1 MKQRRIIAAVLL
13 AVLISTL
20 CGCSSQ
26 VNTYEEDMRKV
37 HVPEISWYDVE
48 RESVAVSD
56 DDLHEAV
63 QLFLEMNLEPEEDG
77 AGNADA
83 MNLLT
88 DKVAT
93 GLGYGSA
100 DELESF
106 IKETMIRNRSF
117 EEIYYQI
124 ISKAAITGEIAGI
137 THFLDAEY
145 RRQRKSASEAG
156 LSMGDYLRDTYGY
169 TKDEFM
175 EENENFYYEMITVGA
190 LAQKLNIY
198 PTKEQ
203 YNDWIVLLAEE
214 NQVTPE
220 SLEEVFG
227 HEYLIFSFN
236 YDQIRDYFMDNIPLD
251 FLA

>member
-1 MKQRRIIAAVLL
+1 
-13 AVLISTL
+13 
-20 CGCSSQ
+20 
-26 VNTYEEDMRKV
+26 
-37 HVPEISWYDVE
+37 
-48 RESVAVSD
+48 
-56 DDLHEAV
+56 
-63 QLFLEMNLEPEEDG
+63 MNLEPEEDG
-77 AGNADA
+77 TDNADA
-83 MNLLT
+83 MNILT

-124 ISKAAITGEIAGI
+124 ISKSAITGELAGQ
-137 THFLDAEY
+137 TQYLDAEY
-145 RRQRKSASEAG
+145 RRQCRNASEVG
-156 LSMGDYLRDTYGY
+156 LSMEDYLQDTYGY
-169 TKDEFM
+169 TEDEFM

-190 LAQKLNIY
+190 LAQNLNLY
-198 PTKEQ
+198 PTKGQ

-214 NQVTPE
+214 NQVTPA

-236 YDQIRDYFMDNIPLD
+236 YDQIRDYFMDNIPRD
-251 FLA
+251 FFA